1 MAAEEIRVLVVDDS
15 AVIRSLIAG
24 SIGSTP
30 GMKVVGA
37 AEDGRQALELL
48 DSARPDVITL
58 DIQMPRMDGL
68 ATLDAIL
75 ARRPLPVI
83 MVSSLTTF
91 MLEVGSDFTR

>member
-48 DSARPDVITL
+48 DSARPDAFTL
-58 DIQMPRMDGL
+58 DIQVPRMDGGCEP
-68 ATLDAIL
+68 
-75 ARRPLPVI
+75 RRPFDSPPAGA
-83 MVSSLTTF
+83 TF
-91 MLEVGSDFTR
+91 F